1 MALTKYSDIISLD
14 KDHIAGAIALSNEAN
29 WNQIASDWS
38 MMIAN
43 GNAIGIRDLHG
54 RIIATALSLPY
65 GNQFGWISMVI
76 VTEARRNRG
85 LATLL
90 LNSCIESLEARGL
103 IPVLDATPDGQ
114 NVYQPLGFLPHFGFE
129 RWEHN
134 AVESIFS
141 KRPSNDSIRG
151 TSKSDLTKIFE
162 IDLKIF
168 GGNRD
173 FVIQSLFHR
182 SSQFSSIAEG
192 HGGFVL
198 GRDGNNAT
206 QIGPISAN
214 SSNLAIA
221 MLDRSL
227 AALSGSVF
235 IDACN
240 HQKPFIKR
248 LIKLGF
254 RKQRPF
260 LRMAKGQAK
269 FFGETDKMFALA
281 GPELG

>member
-1 MALTKYSDIISLD
+1 MAPTKHTDIINLD
-14 KDHIAGAIALSNEAN
+14 ESHMAGAMALSNEAN
-29 WNQIASDWS
+29 WNQVASDWS
-38 MMIAN
+38 MMITN
-43 GNAIGIRDLHG
+43 GNTIGIHDLKG
-54 RIIATALSLPY
+54 EIIATALSLPY

-76 VTEARRNRG
+76 VTEAWRNRG

-90 LNSCIESLEARGL
+90 LNSCIERLETRGL
-103 IPVLDATPDGQ
+103 VPVLDATPAGQ

-134 AVESIFS
+134 AAESIFS
-141 KRPSNDSIRG
+141 KRPSNDSVLG
-151 TSKSDLTKIFE
+151 TSKSDLNKIIE
-162 IDLKIF
+162 KDLKIF

-173 FVIQSLFHR
+173 FVIQNLFHR
-182 SSQFSSIAEG
+182 SSQFSAIAKS
-192 HGGFVL
+192 HGGFAL
-198 GRDGNNAT
+198 GREGNNAT

-214 SSNLAIA
+214 SSDLAIA

-227 AALSGSVF
+227 AALSGPVF

-240 HQKPFIKR
+240 HQKPFLER
-248 LIKLGF
+248 LVKLGF
-254 RKQRPF
+254 QKQRPF
-260 LRMAKGQAK
+260 LRMAKGQAN